1 MNQASQTLA
10 QLKKASKLVRL
21 AFHKNGPKSYKR
33 GQGALLNALVDN
45 DGTTQREL
53 VKILGLNRSELKDI
67 VKKAERNGY
76 VTIEDAEGER
86 TYAVKLTDEG
96 REVAQKR
103 VAANDKT
110 ADDIIGCLSEEE
122 IAQLNAITE
131 KLILSM
137 KDKGINGKKKGR
149 KAHECCCRARPEGPQ
164 GPGGLLPLNIAD
176 GFNRRAYAPSSEPP
190 ASPEAGGSSMQ
201 AAPACEVHAFRSARA
216 VLTVGSRRADIGAAQ
231 LRARRGA
238 VVSVAVQRRIPSP
251 CVPFCPMFHVKHLCW
266 RAERYGREGLA
277 RVAAIESRVSSK

>member
-149 KAHECCCRARPEGPQ
+149 KAHECCGRQRSQTGLTAAHMRHRPSPRLLPTPGARPCKPPQ
-164 GPGGLLPLNIAD
+164 PAKST
-176 GFNRRAYAPSSEPP
+176 PS
-190 ASPEAGGSSMQ
+190 
-201 AAPACEVHAFRSARA
+201 AAPARF
-216 VLTVGSRRADIGAAQ
+216 
-231 LRARRGA
+231 
-238 VVSVAVQRRIPSP
+238 
-251 CVPFCPMFHVKHLCW
+251 
-266 RAERYGREGLA
+266 
-277 RVAAIESRVSSK
+277 

>member
-1 MNQASQTLA
+1 MTEATKTLA
-10 QLKKASKLVRL
+10 QLKKASKLTRL

-96 REVAQKR
+96 RKVAEKR

-110 ADDIIGCLSEEE
+110 AEDILDCLSADEV
-122 IAQLNAITE
+122 AQLNALTE
-131 KLILSM
+131 KLILSC

-149 KAHECCCRARPEGPQ
+149 KAHSCHCC
-164 GPGGLLPLNIAD
+164 
-176 GFNRRAYAPSSEPP
+176 
-190 ASPEAGGSSMQ
+190 
-201 AAPACEVHAFRSARA
+201 
-216 VLTVGSRRADIGAAQ
+216 
-231 LRARRGA
+231 
-238 VVSVAVQRRIPSP
+238 
-251 CVPFCPMFHVKHLCW
+251 
-266 RAERYGREGLA
+266 
-277 RVAAIESRVSSK
+277 